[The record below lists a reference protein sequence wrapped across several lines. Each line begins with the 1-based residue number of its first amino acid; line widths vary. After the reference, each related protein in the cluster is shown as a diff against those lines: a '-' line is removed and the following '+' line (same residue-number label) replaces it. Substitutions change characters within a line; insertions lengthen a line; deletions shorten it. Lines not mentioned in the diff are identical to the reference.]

1 MISSIKLELK
11 AYFIEMLTSL
21 RNELGLCLDVKEA
34 VTWMENLG
42 SDLFRDTHRILFDP
56 RIHKRLY
63 ELSLKKNES

>member
-21 RNELGLCLDVKEA
+21 RNESGLYLDVKEA

-42 SDLFRDTHRILFDP
+42 SDLSRYSPHI
-56 RIHKRLY
+56 I
-63 ELSLKKNES
+63 

>member
-1 MISSIKLELK
+1 M
-11 AYFIEMLTSL
+11 
-21 RNELGLCLDVKEA
+21 KEA

>member
-1 MISSIKLELK
+1 M
-11 AYFIEMLTSL
+11 
-21 RNELGLCLDVKEA
+21 KEA

-42 SDLFRDTHRILFDP
+42 LDLFRDTHRILFDP